1 MEDKHSKRINQYL
14 QHLTEERDYLTD
26 NVYRIIKH
34 ATNQVESLTKT
45 QTPSS
50 EKEKLLTFLTKSL
63 ALFSE
68 LNSTILKYLECEG
81 IPENS
86 KPPQENLLETSGH
99 NIQEVE
105 DYYKGFDVIK
115 GMPVATE
122 EGPKVPN
129 TQAQN
134 GYYFQKPL
142 NDSTLKAICNT
153 IIKSTQEKSMATR
166 VKPTSLIQEECD
178 SVSTVSTSTYCHP
191 LSQLAPPTEIPEEYD
206 NKDLKKV
213 RENMMYL
220 KEKLGLEDLNQLS
233 LQYNKHFQEARYH
246 YEEQV
251 KESVEQAKDIKTDN
265 ILINNAFKVDRDN
278 GGVEQASV
286 VPEQVLNNE
295 LPVKSTGAVKKQM
308 GAQKDLIEFSSDS
321 PSSERENSNKVS
333 SWLTSNETEVI
344 SSEQPHRTTKS
355 ALEKLA
361 QNKRHDRNAEIWD
374 KIRNDV
380 PELNFVPATKVIKNV
395 LSSSSSERSFNNKSH
410 KKSAKTRTSLYTLNP
425 MELPSIG
432 AICVFSH
439 IVSPAEFYLQVCND
453 TNSFNEDMIRH
464 KLDSKFS
471 KSESPFKTKQMARE
485 SLGQFCRG
493 YVLKEQSWFRL
504 RVLNWKIDC
513 SSDEV
518 EVQSVDYGFKCVTSY
533 KYLRELTRDLAEVPM
548 LCIKCH
554 FPLLY
559 PPGSTYSNRLHY
571 WPDNTKEELEEIV
584 NLHSGTDSL
593 ADVIFFKIVF
603 AQLDGD
609 SLGVDLEDY
618 AGKHRDTLG
627 RFLVDMRLAQ
637 EILDE
642 YEDNPEL
649 GEFLDDLDRL
659 EEHHADNQNE
669 YLFGYDAK
677 DEVRV
682 CRFTRKDGTCYKG
695 KNCKLEHVILKD
707 GYTTDKLAVFYTP
720 INDLILP
727 VKGDLIQ
734 VLPTAY
740 LDPCTYLVQLV
751 RNPIKVCDA
760 SNMIMDKEMGT
771 LIRAM
776 NHPKLIM
783 KYELFKIL
791 PAMGEFIL
799 AFQPS
804 TNQWV
809 RAMVRMLNVNGD
821 ESLLEVYSVDF
832 GDEFQVTK
840 KDIRQM
846 PEQFIHLPCQIVQ
859 IYLENFQR
867 RNNFDEKKWK
877 RFFNKHISY
886 KLFFAHIRS
895 NERPLKVQ
903 LETLK
908 GVDIGPTLVKEQL
921 AEPRTMD
928 SYLSDDPLNKKN
940 VPSYF
945 YLDME

>member
-308 GAQKDLIEFSSDS
+308 GAQKDLI
-321 PSSERENSNKVS
+321 
-333 SWLTSNETEVI
+333 
-344 SSEQPHRTTKS
+344 
-355 ALEKLA
+355 A
-361 QNKRHDRNAEIWD
+361 
-374 KIRNDV
+374 
-380 PELNFVPATKVIKNV
+380 
-395 LSSSSSERSFNNKSH
+395 
-410 KKSAKTRTSLYTLNP
+410 LNP